1 MRALAAMNAQAGAT
15 PGAGGQP
22 DYSLAWAEY
31 YRSQG
36 NHYYAELIMQQHAQ
50 NLQRMVS
57 STTRDTRR
65 ERWLLLSV
73 CVRVCVRVCVLS
85 NWKDL
90 ERPTDGRIDGTGVE
104 I

>member
-1 MRALAAMNAQAGAT
+1 MILCWDVRLFWTIVKRFKDDALDEEKRLITSSPPPISATMNAQAGAT

-50 NLQRMVS
+50 NLQRMV
-57 STTRDTRR
+57 RR
-65 ERWLLLSV
+65 ELRML
-73 CVRVCVRVCVLS
+73 RNKRQ
-85 NWKDL
+85 
-90 ERPTDGRIDGTGVE
+90 E
-104 I
+104 

>member
-1 MRALAAMNAQAGAT
+1 MNAQAGAT

-57 STTRDTRR
+57 R
-65 ERWLLLSV
+65 EM
-73 CVRVCVRVCVLS
+73 
-85 NWKDL
+85 
-90 ERPTDGRIDGTGVE
+90 RI
-104 I
+104 